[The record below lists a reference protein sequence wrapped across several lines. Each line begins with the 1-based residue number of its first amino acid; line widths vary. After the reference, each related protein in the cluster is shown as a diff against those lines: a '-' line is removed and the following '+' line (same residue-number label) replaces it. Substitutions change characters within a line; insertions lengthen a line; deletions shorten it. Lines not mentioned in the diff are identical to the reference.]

1 MDLREATE
9 GDIEEIRSVATKSL
23 TASYAHAL
31 DEEIIEAAV
40 DRWYDEEQLTEDLT
54 DEDAVFVI
62 AVEQGDVVG
71 FAQSYVV
78 ERRDLV
84 GEIDWLHVV
93 PDHRGEGFGKQL
105 LARVEQELVERG
117 VERVEARVLEENE
130 AGAGFYEGHGFDKVG
145 ERDVDIADRT
155 FVEQLY
161 SKFPEKAE
169 GRQVLTESREG
180 PEDQQLF
187 IAFDESE
194 RAQKAPFYPAY
205 KDHSRADRHGYFCGN
220 CESFDVAVDSMGR
233 VECNNCGNRS
243 KPTRW
248 DAAYL

>member
-1 MDLREATE
+1 MDLREATAE
-9 GDIEEIRSVATKSL
+9 DIEEIREVATESL
-23 TASYAHAL
+23 TASYGHAL
-31 DEEIIEAAV
+31 NEEIIAAAV

-54 DEDAVFVI
+54 DEDAVFVV
-62 AVEQGDVVG
+62 AVEQGDVIG

-84 GEIDWLHVV
+84 GEIDWLHVA
-93 PDHRGEGFGKQL
+93 PDYRGEGFGKQL

-130 AGAGFYEGHGFDKVG
+130 AGAGFYEEHGFDQVG
-145 ERDVDIADRT
+145 QRDVDIADRS

-161 SKFPEKAE
+161 SKFPEEAG

-194 RAQKAPFYPAY
+194 RASDGPFYPAY
-205 KDHSRADRHGYFCGN
+205 NDRSREDRYGYFCGN
-220 CESFDVAVDSMGR
+220 CESFDVAVDSMDR

-243 KPTRW
+243 KPSRW